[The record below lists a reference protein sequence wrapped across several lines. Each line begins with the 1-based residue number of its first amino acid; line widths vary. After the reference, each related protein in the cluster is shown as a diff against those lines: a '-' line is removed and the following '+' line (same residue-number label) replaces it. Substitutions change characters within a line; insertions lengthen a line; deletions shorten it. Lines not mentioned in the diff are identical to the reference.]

1 MDSSHMDSC
10 IEEVKT
16 CIIANGYALSQ
27 LSQTRC
33 QNRQYYTLCLLADGI
48 CRLFFSTAL
57 WEKSAE

>member
-16 CIIANGYALSQ
+16 CIIGNGYALSQ
-27 LSQTRC
+27 FSLTRC
-33 QNRQYYTLCLLADGI
+33 QNRQYYTLCLPAVAI
-48 CRLFFSTAL
+48 